1 MAVYSYFPINNGLI
15 IFPDPVMNHCSWI
28 SDDMIKDQAKFSAAE
43 LLEATKRLYVKTD
56 VLKDTKIGE
65 WVTVSTVSI
74 TDLSMYSRHN

>member
-1 MAVYSYFPINNGLI
+1 
-15 IFPDPVMNHCSWI
+15 
-28 SDDMIKDQAKFSAAE
+28 MIKDQAKFSAAE